1 MQNRDHDR
9 DRTAGF
15 AASADASRRFEV
27 IWSADP
33 RVTRNAADI
42 CVQLARSFRPSL
54 GPLLTGLPSG
64 PLPPA
69 SADLRRAAGL
79 ISRMTGYLDG
89 ARPGL
94 G

>member
-1 MQNRDHDR
+1 
-9 DRTAGF
+9 
-15 AASADASRRFEV
+15 
-27 IWSADP
+27 
-33 RVTRNAADI
+33 
-42 CVQLARSFRPSL
+42 VQLARSFRPSL